1 MHRPKQKRKFSFD
14 QYCALSFG
22 NNFFGHI
29 GPVFETDED
38 YQVAWLLHRD
48 EVLTS
53 NPGRRPAAWWQ
64 LEAPVGLEKP
74 RASGAETILLFERG
88 LLHRGLPLKRKS
100 DRGAA
105 PKTRDR
111 APCIMR
117 MVRGKQRQQGG
128 KQSDAGAGL
137 L

>member
-1 MHRPKQKRKFSFD
+1 MNIIVRCSR
-14 QYCALSFG
+14 
-22 NNFFGHI
+22 
-29 GPVFETDED
+29 T
-38 YQVAWLLHRD
+38 
-48 EVLTS
+48 
-53 NPGRRPAAWWQ
+53 GRACSEITCRERRWC
-64 LEAPVGLEKP
+64 
-74 RASGAETILLFERG
+74 RRMFERG